1 MSFLLALFPILLI
14 LFLMVGLRWS
24 AARAGAGGYLS
35 GLAIGL
41 LFFGATPQLLAYAQ
55 AKALLL
61 SVDVLLIIWAAFL
74 LYRVTDEAGAIQTIG
89 QTLPKLTSDQ
99 GLQALIIGW
108 VFASFLQGVGGF
120 GVPVA
125 VTAPLLIGIGL
136 SPLAAVVVP
145 SIGHGWAV
153 TFGSLGSSF
162 QALIAA
168 THQSPDLLG
177 PPAALFLS
185 LTCPLIGILAAHSM
199 DGWKGVRRLFLPILI
214 WGVVMGTV
222 QYLVV
227 LSGAWNIGSF
237 MGGMAGLLITPWV
250 VGKKIGVGAILGKI
264 GQSKSLMIAVSGYL
278 ILIVVTLIV
287 QLVPPVK
294 AFLSP
299 VILKVPF
306 PEIRSAPGIFL
317 SAGFVTPAGNGR
329 EINLFA
335 HTGSVLFY
343 ATGLTYALYKMLG
356 LYQPG
361 SMGRILDGTLRRVMP
376 SSVSI
381 VSMISLALVM
391 EHTGMI
397 DTLARGLAQGFGEFF
412 PIAAPWIGAIG
423 AFITGSNTNSNV
435 MFGALQL
442 NTAVLLDYPI
452 AIILAAQTAGAALAS
467 VVAPAKVV
475 VGCSTAGML
484 GKEGEVLRRLAAYTA
499 ILLLFI
505 SLLAIAGVLLFK

>member
-1 MSFLLALFPILLI
+1 LAFLLALFPILLI

-41 LFFGATPQLLAYAQ
+41 LFFGATPQLLAYAH
-55 AKALLL
+55 AKALLF

-89 QTLPKLTSDQ
+89 RTLPKLTSDR
-99 GLQALIIGW
+99 GLQALVIGW

-125 VTAPLLIGIGL
+125 VTAPLLVGIGF

-168 THQSPDLLG
+168 THQPQELLA
-177 PPAALFLS
+177 PSAALFLG
-185 LTCPLIGILAAHSM
+185 LTCPLIGLLTAHFLE
-199 DGWKGVRRLFLPILI
+199 GWQGVRRLFWPVLT
-214 WGVVMGTV
+214 WGTVMGTV

-227 LSGAWNIGSF
+227 VSGAWNIGSF

-250 VGKKIGVGAILGKI
+250 VGRRMGVGTLLKKI
-264 GQSKSLMIAVSGYL
+264 GQSRPLLIALAGYVIL
-278 ILIVVTLIV
+278 ILVTLIV
-287 QLVPPVK
+287 QLIPPVK

-299 VILKVPF
+299 VIIQLPF
-306 PEIRSAPGIFL
+306 PEIQSAPSVFL
-317 SAGFVTPAGNGR
+317 PDGYITPAGNGR
-329 EINLFA
+329 AINLFA
-335 HTGSVLFY
+335 HTGSVLVY
-343 ATGLTYALYKMLG
+343 VSGLTYLLYTLLG
-356 LYQPG
+356 LYPAG
-361 SMGRILDGTLRRVMP
+361 SERRILSGTLQRVMP

-381 VSMISLALVM
+381 VSMISLAAIM
-391 EHTGMI
+391 EHTGMTE
-397 DTLARGLAQGFGEFF
+397 TLARGLSQGFGALF
-412 PIAAPWIGAIG
+412 PLASPWIGAIG

-442 NTAVLLDYPI
+442 NTALLLDYPV
-452 AIILAAQTAGAALAS
+452 AIILAAQTAGGALAS
-467 VVAPAKVV
+467 VVAPAKIV

-484 GKEGEVLRRLAAYTA
+484 GKEGEVLRRVGVYTG
-499 ILLLFI
+499 ILLLVI
-505 SLLAIAGVLLFK
+505 SLLAMAGVGIIR